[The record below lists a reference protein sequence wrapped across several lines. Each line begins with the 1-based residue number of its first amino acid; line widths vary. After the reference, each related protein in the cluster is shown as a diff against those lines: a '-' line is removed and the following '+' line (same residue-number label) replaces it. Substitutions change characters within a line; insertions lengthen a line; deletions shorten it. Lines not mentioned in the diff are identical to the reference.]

1 MNITTATSISH
12 VCDLVIANA
21 LSVELLP
28 AVYLHPACAHDSH
41 MTIK

>member
-21 LSVELLP
+21 LSVEVLP